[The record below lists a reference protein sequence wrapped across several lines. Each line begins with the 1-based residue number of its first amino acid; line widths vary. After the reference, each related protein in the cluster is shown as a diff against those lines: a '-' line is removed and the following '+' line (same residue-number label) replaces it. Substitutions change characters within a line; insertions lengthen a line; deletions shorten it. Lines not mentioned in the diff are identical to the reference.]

1 MATQPRQVRSKGVA
15 VAMMDG
21 ITAGLIGALKG
32 ITGQKTISEANIDG
46 ALRYVRRSGHQRWVD

>member
-21 ITAGLIGALKG
+21 ITSGLIGALKG

-46 ALRYVRRSGHQRWVD
+46 ALR